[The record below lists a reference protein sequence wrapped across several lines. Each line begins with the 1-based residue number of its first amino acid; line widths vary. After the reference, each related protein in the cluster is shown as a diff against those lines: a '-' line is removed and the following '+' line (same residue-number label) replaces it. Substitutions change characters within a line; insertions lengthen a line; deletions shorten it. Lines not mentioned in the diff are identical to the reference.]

1 MNFKRHVTSSG
12 SSLSSPITAY
22 SVVPAPWSALP
33 PGALAGVRGAPWS
46 VAQWPRG
53 AAPAGRPLE
62 AAMTQ
67 PLPFLLVVLTLL
79 LHSPLHSSTWAISP
93 HTLHSLPLTNFF
105 YSCFIMLTHASIS
118 TNRRALNCL
127 INYNSNFFF
136 TKNVCT
142 YMFHS

>member
-1 MNFKRHVTSSG
+1 MSLLLVVHFPLQSRHILW
-12 SSLSSPITAY
+12 SLLLGRPSPRG
-22 SVVPAPWSALP
+22 PCRGPR
-33 PGALAGVRGAPWS
+33 GALVGGPVAAGRRPSWE
-46 VAQWPRG
+46 

-79 LHSPLHSSTWAISP
+79 LHSPLHSSTLAISP